1 MCKKLGILC
10 VIILVSLLFPFH
22 SSAYSLA
29 DAFYVPQESDGEMIQ
44 VPLGQWQA
52 LKMELIEQSEEFEL
66 LKEKLQMLNLNSTE
80 QEKQLMKLQEQIRIA
95 KNSLLSANASLADTR
110 KALNDSKESLKTLRQ
125 EIKKMEHKQKVIKRQ
140 RDLYMALA
148 GALGVGLIIK

>member
-1 MCKKLGILC
+1 MCKKLKILY

-22 SSAYSLA
+22 SFAYSLA
-29 DAFYVPQESDGEMIQ
+29 DAFYAPQESDGEMIQ

-95 KNSLLSANASLADTR
+95 KNSLLSANESLADTR
-110 KALNDSKESLKTLRQ
+110 KALNDSRESLKTLKQ
-125 EIKKMEHKQKVIKRQ
+125 EIKKMEHQKKVIKRQ